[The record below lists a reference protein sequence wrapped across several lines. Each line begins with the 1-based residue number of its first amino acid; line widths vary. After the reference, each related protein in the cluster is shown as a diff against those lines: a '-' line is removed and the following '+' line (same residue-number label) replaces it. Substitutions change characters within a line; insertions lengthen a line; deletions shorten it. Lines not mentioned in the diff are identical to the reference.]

1 MSKAQLYNDL
11 HPDKSLKNTGFKDSM
26 TAIRTINL
34 ISKRSL
40 RYQYD
45 VINTMYYRAKY
56 HPHITD
62 DMKKAMVIFKKWLK
76 NYTKL
81 KTLEDKK
88 YPWLSLKT
96 IAKYEKIALQNQ
108 LQLTFPF
115 QPNSLF
121 LQESYADWQ
130 FYLGYLMPTA
140 IFRAIESKYPNCQFK
155 HAFKPMLSNLPPRDL
170 DYTIFIEVSIQQMDL
185 LVFRA
190 DQLVFCGTFHY
201 TTEQDALFYLLKI
214 CQEYSFEIAE
224 VQLQLSGLVDHSSKL
239 YAELS
244 SYFLNVIFRRNSID
258 WSSTSFPSHYFTLLT
273 NNLPCVS

>member
-1 MSKAQLYNDL
+1 MKPLFSFKSIATVPQKLDLSIGLCNQLA
-11 HPDKSLKNTGFKDSM
+11 SFVVVDSVGGAPVELSFFEVDSWSQH
-26 TAIRTINL
+26 T
-34 ISKRSL
+34 
-40 RYQYD
+40 
-45 VINTMYYRAKY
+45 V
-56 HPHITD
+56 
-62 DMKKAMVIFKKWLK
+62 
-76 NYTKL
+76 
-81 KTLEDKK
+81 TLFLDQFSPIYE
-88 YPWLSLKT
+88 YSSVQVSYASPQHTLLP